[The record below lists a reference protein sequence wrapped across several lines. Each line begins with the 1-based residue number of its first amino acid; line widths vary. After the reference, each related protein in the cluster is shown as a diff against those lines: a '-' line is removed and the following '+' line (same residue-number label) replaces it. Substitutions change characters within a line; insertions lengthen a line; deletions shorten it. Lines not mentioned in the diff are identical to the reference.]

1 MKTKIAEY
9 AYDLQS
15 GISTFSI
22 PDFDDLT
29 KVGMAATLAIHIKG
43 LGEIKYEVLRGV
55 SEHFMGIPSHSLES
69 VVRILAEISF
79 VILTENGR
87 KIEKILPTIPVFEQV
102 YGTISSFANSELS
115 FNSQEQAILEILSA
129 LENAPRNK
137 DNLFNNLGIEKPLFD
152 RTLLIGSKSG
162 IVSEHLARGR
172 SIVVSP
178 LYFADN
184 LDGLADAAAAVSASA
199 LQSTL
204 RKVRDN
210 QGWPLS
216 MVKATGEIGGV
227 KLDAAEQALV
237 DKLSSEGVMKPP
249 TIAFGAKTES
259 FVFTPKP
266 GSARLNAANREVY
279 ERAMALVSAVRKGQL
294 LPNEYA
300 IRSPVRILES
310 LREKGYLRS
319 NSEAPTQYLNLVYL
333 KVGTLQ
339 PGPNG
344 HQFHLTKTPENTA
357 ALNLAIQLLRSG
369 SLAGMEVD
377 QNARIALGQDEK
389 YIQSLISARQIKERA
404 KPIENEQAIHEF
416 EQLLL
421 RFD

>member
-1 MKTKIAEY
+1 MTEKIAEF

-15 GISTFSI
+15 GISSFNI

-43 LGEIKYEVLRGV
+43 LGEIKYDVLRGV
-55 SEHFMGIPSHSLES
+55 SEHFMGVPSHSLEP
-69 VVRILAEISF
+69 VLRILSEIGF

-87 KIEKILPTIPVFEQV
+87 KIEKVSPTIPVFETV
-102 YGTISSFANSELS
+102 YSTISSFANSELT
-115 FNSQEQAILEILSA
+115 FNSHEQAIVEILSA
-129 LENAPRNK
+129 LEGAPRNK
-137 DNLFNNLGIEKPLFD
+137 DNLFNSLGIEKPLFD
-152 RTLLIGSKSG
+152 RTMLIGSKSG
-162 IVSEHLARGR
+162 IISEHLARGR
-172 SIVVSP
+172 NIILSP

-199 LQSTL
+199 LQGTL
-204 RKVRDN
+204 RKVKNN

-216 MVKATGEIGGV
+216 MVMATGEIGGV
-227 KLDAAEQALV
+227 KLDVAEQALV
-237 DKLSSEGVMKPP
+237 EKLSSEGVMKPP
-249 TIAFGAKTES
+249 TIKFGSRTES
-259 FVFTPKP
+259 FVFTPQP
-266 GSARLNAANREVY
+266 GRARLNAANREVY

-294 LPNEYA
+294 LPDEYA
-300 IRSPVRILES
+300 IRLPVRILES

-319 NSEAPTQYLNLVYL
+319 NSEASTQYLNLVYL
-333 KVGTLQ
+333 KVGTLK
-339 PGPNG
+339 PGANG
-344 HQFHLTKTPENTA
+344 HQFHLTKTPENEA

-389 YIQSLISARQIKERA
+389 YIQSLISARAIKERA
-404 KPIENEQAIHEF
+404 TPIANEQAIHEF

-421 RFD
+421 RFE